1 MPEAA
6 NEQVT
11 CDLLIVGA
19 GPVGLYGAYYAG
31 ARGLSVAVM
40 DSLPEAGGQVSAMY
54 PEKPIYDVAGF
65 PAVKGRDLIDGLLEQ
80 AATFSPRYLLEQ
92 QAMGLRMEGERP
104 VVSSSSGVEVRAGAV
119 VLTAGIGAFSP
130 RPLPAADGW
139 EGRGL
144 AYFVPSLAEYAGEDV
159 VVVGGGDSAFDWAEN
174 LHPLARSVALV
185 HRTDRF
191 RAHRAT
197 IDSVERLGVPIH
209 TFCEVTD
216 LRGDMALREVK
227 IVHKKTKESVVL
239 PATRVVAALGFT
251 SDLGPLTEWGMQM
264 AGRHIEVDTRM
275 QTTLPRVFA
284 AGDVTEYPGKVRL
297 ISVGFGEAATAV
309 NNAAVVIDPSMH
321 LFPGHSSDH
330 PENYQPMPDTV
341 PATTASTGAL

>member
-1 MPEAA
+1 MSQAPV
-6 NEQVT
+6 EQVT
-11 CDLLIVGA
+11 CDVLIVGA

-40 DSLPEAGGQVSAMY
+40 DSLPEPGGQVSAMY

-80 AATFSPRYLLEQ
+80 AATFSPRYLLDQ
-92 QAMGLRMEGERP
+92 QAMGLRMEGEQP

-174 LHPLARSVALV
+174 LHPLARSVTLV
-185 HRTDRF
+185 HRTNRF

-209 TFCEVTD
+209 TYCEVAA
-216 LRGDMALREVK
+216 LRGDPALREVE
-227 IVHKKTKESVVL
+227 IVHKKTQEALVL

-251 SDLGPLTEWGMQM
+251 SDLGPLTEWGMHM
-264 AGRHIEVDTRM
+264 SGRHIDVDTRM
-275 QTTLPRVFA
+275 QTSLPRVFA

-330 PENYQPMPDTV
+330 PEAYQPKPETV
-341 PATTASTGAL
+341 PATTGAL